1 MTAEELEKQLKAD
14 GFFGKNCYWISCSLA
29 AGFFMGTGAAIFATH
44 YADLGFEGGGLS
56 GPIVFVIFFLLWI
69 IRVLVF
75 RCKKG
80 RWTNEGEDSRLIWA
94 NGKTKWSNLVPL
106 LGNAT
111 VNVSY
116 LIVMTY
122 AWYFAELSGMN

>member
-1 MTAEELEKQLKAD
+1 MKKG

-44 YADLGFEGGGLS
+44 YADLGFQGGGLS
-56 GPIVFVIFFLLWI
+56 GPTVFIAFFLLWA
-69 IRVLVF
+69 IRVVVY
-75 RCKKG
+75 RVKSG
-80 RWTNEGEDSRLIWA
+80 AWTNPKNSRLVWPD
-94 NGKTKWSNLVPL
+94 GKLKKSNLVPL

-122 AWYFAELSGMN
+122 AWYFAELGGIN